1 MKLFRIFYSVI
12 IALSLTA
19 CMSGGGT
26 TKPTFSDAQR
36 RAMQV
41 KTLDANY
48 EMTFQAVKSVLLDDG
63 YIIKSQD
70 FAGGMILAEGSKL
83 KLPAGR
89 ANPASSGK
97 AKEKKDEGG
106 SFWGT
111 VGAIGVGVLA
121 VGALALAVKH
131 GKSSSSISGSSGS
144 SSKNNERNS
153 VGKTYQISFN
163 FDKINSKTTETRL
176 IVQERTQYNIGN
188 ETFKEHIKPEIYKHL
203 YDRIGHEI
211 KRREAMGR

>member
-1 MKLFRIFYSVI
+1 MKLFRIFYPVI
-12 IALSLTA
+12 LALLLTA

-26 TKPTFSDAQR
+26 QKPTFTDAQR

-41 KTLDANY
+41 KTLDASY

-70 FAGGMILAEGSKL
+70 FAGGMILAEGAKL

-89 ANPASSGK
+89 ANPVSSGK
-97 AKEKKDEGG
+97 AKEKDDEGG

-111 VGAIGVGVLA
+111 MGAVGIGVLA
-121 VGALALAVKH
+121 VGALAMSMKH
-131 GKSSSSISGSSGS
+131 GGSGSSYSGGS
-144 SSKNNERNS
+144 SSGGERNA
-153 VGKTYQISFN
+153 VGTTYQISFN
-163 FDKINSKTTETRL
+163 FDKINTKTTETRL
-176 IVQERTQYNIGN
+176 IVQERTQYNMGN

-203 YDRIGHEI
+203 YDRIRHEI
-211 KRREAMGR
+211 HRREAMGR